1 MTSLPP
7 VAEYPLEPFHW
18 CLHTVQIW
26 WFSSFSVTE
35 DICNFKLVILLTLSS
50 SKLTLFNISSTFFGQ
65 ATYIL
70 LSLGKTYHK
79 KHRIWHRSFSMIQSA
94 GIKNWSPQS
103 INRHQSFSLIFLHV
117 TSFSDFCNKIKYD
130 KNKDKNFYR
139 NGKISF
145 KWLLFWQYCQKQYLE
160 PHQKSMVELFWKNS
174 KWLLAVN
181 CFCKKHHHKC

>member
-50 SKLTLFNISSTFFGQ
+50 SKLTLFNISSTVFGQ

-70 LSLGKTYHK
+70 LSLGKTYHE

-103 INRHQSFSLIFLHV
+103 INRHQSFSNWTQTQNHLVLKRTLNHLAKWYIFLHV
-117 TSFSDFCNKIKYD
+117 TSFSDFCHKIKYL
-130 KNKDKNFYR
+130 
-139 NGKISF
+139 
-145 KWLLFWQYCQKQYLE
+145 W
-160 PHQKSMVELFWKNS
+160 
-174 KWLLAVN
+174 
-181 CFCKKHHHKC
+181 